1 MAYEGLLAFTC
12 RGRGGDN
19 SSGRGTAG
27 LWEGLHL
34 GYWGGLMG
42 ATGGTEP
49 PALCSLLSKP
59 GLGGETQG

>member
-1 MAYEGLLAFTC
+1 MAYEGLLVFTW

-34 GYWGGLMG
+34 GYWGG
-42 ATGGTEP
+42 
-49 PALCSLLSKP
+49 
-59 GLGGETQG
+59 